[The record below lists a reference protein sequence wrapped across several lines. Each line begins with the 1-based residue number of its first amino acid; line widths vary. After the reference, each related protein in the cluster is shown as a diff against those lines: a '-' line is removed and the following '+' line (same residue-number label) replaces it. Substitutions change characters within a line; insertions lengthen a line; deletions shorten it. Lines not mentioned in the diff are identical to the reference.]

1 MAAEDAT
8 TEACNLFSALA
19 ISKTTTIEEDFSKNY
34 GSWRALLTRM
44 KEIRQDDL

>member
-19 ISKTTTIEEDFSKNY
+19 ISKTTTIEEVVSKNY